1 MLFLYHFGVI
11 LRQRSQSS
19 NQGIYSCLWMR
30 RLVAIEA
37 GTKNCF
43 ATQGFQE
50 HGRGKDLVR
59 LEEIGTAMISLEECC
74 WEMQLQQQRQQLVV
88 VPIRL
93 SKDGWASDAMLY
105 VSAIFSCLSPH
116 PPLSIALLAICNFSG
131 IALALDD
138 RFDRC
143 FVELLLPQ
151 RCG

>member
-1 MLFLYHFGVI
+1 

-105 VSAIFSCLSPH
+105 V
-116 PPLSIALLAICNFSG
+116 N
-131 IALALDD
+131 
-138 RFDRC
+138 
-143 FVELLLPQ
+143 VELVDVNTRSDVERAVSFREKLERACRRPRQCETSARAWRQ
-151 RCG
+151 RRTMTFLI